1 MCVACVLP
9 VWRCSAET
17 TWPCEAGCVPST
29 PYQMPSRLPNMSFLH
44 LEFPVAGPFSL
55 KLAAHSQTTIWGK
68 RMHVIGKAHMPHMP
82 AFLILRWQTVF
93 WQSPSSLARVR
104 CPIWVPHQMD
114 HVDTF
119 WIILVHVI
127 YPYLSCIP
135 KFDTQSRPARHCME
149 TVPMKFETPQAKQLY
164 QGLPK

>member
-1 MCVACVLP
+1 
-9 VWRCSAET
+9 
-17 TWPCEAGCVPST
+17 
-29 PYQMPSRLPNMSFLH
+29 MSFLH
-44 LEFPVAGPFSL
+44 IEFPVTGPFSL

-114 HVDTF
+114 NVDTF
-119 WIILVHVI
+119 WIILVHVT

-135 KFDTQSRPARHCME
+135 KFETQSRPARHCME